1 MRTLSTALNTNQ
13 AEGFYIL
20 THGIDVDRV
29 LYKEELTVQRAWAQ
43 ALCRAGLLTSN
54 ETQTLVSALNTIE
67 SEMRENTF
75 EWRRDDEDIH
85 MNIERALTQ
94 RLGELGKRL
103 HLGRSRNDLIATTIK
118 LYLANQCL
126 SIGNHLKSYV
136 ETIVNLAQRDID
148 ILTPSYTH
156 SQAAQPV
163 RFGHIWNF
171 HAVNFLNDVKRFD
184 TVRKHIL
191 SVMPLGSGAVAGTH
205 LAIPLESLA
214 QDLGFENTPL
224 NSIHGISDRDSV
236 IESAQAIAMM
246 ALHINRLCEDVINW
260 SSSAMRLVDLPRA
273 WSSGSSMMPN
283 KRNPDFFEVVRTK
296 CKGFMQLQTHVTAI
310 NTSLTSGYASDFHEQ
325 KRVIVENIEDLLTM
339 LPIVE
344 QAVASINV
352 NATRASELLPNGH
365 ILATD
370 VANKLVDEGL
380 SFRDAYKVV
389 AERIDACE
397 QSGTQVLPN
406 IDQSFMTAIE
416 GAIESRSNFGGT
428 ARKRILESISR
439 IKDILKT
446 L

>member
-43 ALCRAGLLTSN
+43 ALCRAGLLTSD
-54 ETQTLVSALNTIE
+54 ETQLLVSALNTIE

-126 SIGNHLKSYV
+126 NIGNHLKSYV

-171 HAVNFLNDVKRFD
+171 HAVNFLNDAKRFYAI
-184 TVRKHIL
+184 RNQIL

-214 QDLGFENTPL
+214 KNLGFNNPPI

-236 IESAQAIAMM
+236 IEIAQGIALM

-352 NATRASELLPNGH
+352 NATRANELLPNGH

-406 IDQSFMTAIE
+406 INQSFVTAIE
-416 GAIESRSNFGGT
+416 GAIENRSNFGGT

-439 IKDILKT
+439 INDILKN